1 MIASLLRE
9 TVTHFLSR
17 VRSLIHSYEVKMI
30 KKSELVENSKI
41 DLGQQKHLVE
51 INEMEEKLTMIMM
64 RIQSFEEF
72 RFIVSNYK
80 ANSKKSKKIKPED
93 TIKQVEYQPREVQV
107 IAKEKAVKG
116 CPENFDMLIGQTKE
130 YIALYSSQLH

>member
-80 ANSKKSKKIKPED
+80 ANSKRSKKIKPED
-93 TIKQVEYQPREVQV
+93 TIK
-107 IAKEKAVKG
+107 
-116 CPENFDMLIGQTKE
+116 
-130 YIALYSSQLH
+130 